1 MANVVVAEE
10 EKVGVGMANVVVAE
24 QEEKI
29 GVGLIRIAD
38 LPADVQA
45 VIQKLKLDKD
55 GDGTLCADELG
66 VAFKDCTLLLCE

>member
-1 MANVVVAEE
+1 MANVVVAEQ
-10 EKVGVGMANVVVAE
+10 EKVGVNVVVAE

-55 GDGTLCADELG
+55 GDGTLDA
-66 VAFKDCTLLLCE
+66 

>member
-1 MANVVVAEE
+1 
-10 EKVGVGMANVVVAE
+10 MANVVVAE
-24 QEEKI
+24 QGKV
-29 GVGLIRIAD
+29 GVGLILIAD

-45 VIQKLKLDKD
+45 VIEKMKLDKD